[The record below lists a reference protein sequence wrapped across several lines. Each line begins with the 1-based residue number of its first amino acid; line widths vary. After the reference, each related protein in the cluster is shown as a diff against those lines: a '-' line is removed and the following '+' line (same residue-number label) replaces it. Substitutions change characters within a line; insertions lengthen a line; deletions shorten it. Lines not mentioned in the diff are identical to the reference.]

1 MGCTWFT
8 PKCSKPTELRPKSI
22 ISTLNKAFNMAKLK
36 MYNILYNTSTLWNLK
51 KLKKTRPK
59 KEIQLYI

>member
-1 MGCTWFT
+1 
-8 PKCSKPTELRPKSI
+8 
-22 ISTLNKAFNMAKLK
+22 MAKLK

-59 KEIQLYI
+59 K